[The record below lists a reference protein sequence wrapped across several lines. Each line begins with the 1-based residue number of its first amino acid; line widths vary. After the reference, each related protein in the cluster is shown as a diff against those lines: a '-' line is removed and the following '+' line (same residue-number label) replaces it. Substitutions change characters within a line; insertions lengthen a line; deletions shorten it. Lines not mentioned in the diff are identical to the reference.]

1 MSSKRLLILIAVGLF
16 ALLSVGLVAAQDT
29 ETIEWWHI
37 FTTPPEQPALAQALA
52 DEFMAAHPG
61 VTINITN
68 LENEAFK
75 ERLPSVMQAGDPPD
89 LFQSWGGGPL
99 WTYGEAGLLR
109 DITAELDANDGEWRN
124 SFSSQA
130 ALNLFGTDGQQW
142 GLPWNFG
149 GVGVWYNK
157 DLFAQAG
164 IEKTPETW
172 AEFLQVVQQLQAA
185 GITPIALGQQEKWPG
200 HFWWVYLAIR
210 EGGQA
215 AFEAAYNREGSFADP
230 AFVKAGQDLLDLI
243 ALNPFQEG
251 YLGMGYGQAA
261 GIIGNGEAAMHL
273 MGHWD
278 PGVQRGN
285 STSGEGLPEGV
296 LGWFPFPTVE
306 GGAGGTT
313 DMLGGGDGIA
323 IGANAS
329 DMAVEFAK
337 FLSSGDSSF
346 RFTQLPIGWLPVVA
360 SAEAGVTDPNLLTV
374 LAARN
379 AAGYYQSY
387 YDQFL
392 PPAVAQAVLDAVDGL
407 FNGTMT
413 AEDAAQSIEDAA
425 SMEL

>member
-1 MSSKRLLILIAVGLF
+1 MSSKRLLILVAVGLF
-16 ALLSVGLVAAQDT
+16 ALLSVGIVAAQDE
-29 ETIEWWHI
+29 ETIDWWHI
-37 FTTPPEQPALAQALA
+37 FTVPESQTQLAQALA

-61 VTINITN
+61 VTINITV

-109 DITAELDANDGEWRN
+109 DITPELDANDGEWRN

-142 GLPWNFG
+142 GVPWNFG
-149 GVGVWYNK
+149 GVGVWYNT

-164 IEKTPETW
+164 IEQTPATW
-172 AEFLQVVQQLQAA
+172 TEFLATIETLKAA
-185 GITPIALGQQEKWPG
+185 DITPLCLAQFDKWPG

-210 EGGQA
+210 EGGQE
-215 AFEAAYNREGSFADP
+215 AFEAAYNRTGSFADAP
-230 AFVKAGQDLLDLI
+230 FVKAGEDLQQLM
-243 ALNPFQEG
+243 ALEPFQEG
-251 YLGMGYGQAA
+251 YLGANYTASSGTF
-261 GIIGNGEAAMHL
+261 GNGECAMEL
-273 MGHWD
+273 MGHWH
-278 PGVQRGN
+278 PGVQAGN
-285 STSGEGLPEGV
+285 SLDGVGLTDN
-296 LGWFPFPTVE
+296 LAWFPFPVVE
-306 GGAGGTT
+306 GGAGGSA

-329 DMAVEFAK
+329 DMAVEFAR
-337 FLSSGDSSF
+337 FLSSGESSL
-346 RFTQLPIGWLPVVA
+346 RFTELPIGWLPVVA
-360 SAEAGVTDPNLLTV
+360 SAEEGVTDAKLLTI

-379 AAGYYQSY
+379 EAGYYQSY

-392 PPAVAQAVLDAVDGL
+392 PPAVAQAVLDAVDGI
-407 FNGTMT
+407 FNGTLT
-413 AEDAAQSIEDAA
+413 PEEAAQQIEDSA

>member
-1 MSSKRLLILIAVGLF
+1 MSNKRLFLLVLVGLF
-16 ALLSVGLVAAQDT
+16 ALLTVGVVSAQE

-37 FTTPPEQPALAQALA
+37 FTVPAEQTELAQTLA

-61 VTINITN
+61 VTINITV

-109 DITAELDANDGEWRN
+109 DITPELDANDGEWRN

-130 ALNLFGTDGQQW
+130 ALNLFGTGGQQW
-142 GLPWNFG
+142 GVPWSFG
-149 GVGVWYNK
+149 GVGLWYNT

-164 IEKTPETW
+164 IEQTPTTW
-172 AEFLQVVQQLQAA
+172 TEFLQVVQQLKDAD
-185 GITPIALGQQEKWPG
+185 ITPICLAQGEKWPG
-200 HFWWVYLAIR
+200 HFWWIYFAIR
-210 EGGQA
+210 EGGQD
-215 AFEAAYNREGSFADP
+215 AFEAAYNRTGSFADP
-230 AFVKAGQDLLDLI
+230 AFVKAGEDLQQLA
-243 ALNPFQEG
+243 ALEPFQDG
-251 YLGMGYGQAA
+251 FLGMGYTQSSGKF
-261 GIIGNGEAAMHL
+261 GNGECAMEL
-273 MGHWD
+273 MGQWHS
-278 PGVQRGN
+278 GVQAGN
-285 STSGEGLPEGV
+285 STDGVGLTDQ
-296 LGWFPFPTVE
+296 LGWFPFPAIE
-306 GGAGGTT
+306 GGAGDPT
-313 DMLGGGDGIA
+313 DVLGGGDGIA

-360 SAEAGVTDPNLLTV
+360 SAEEGVTDPNLLQV

-392 PPAVAQAVLDAVDGL
+392 PPAVAQTVLDAVDGL
-407 FNGTMT
+407 LNGTLT
-413 AEDAAQSIEDAA
+413 PEEAAQMIEDSAA
-425 SMEL
+425 MEL